1 MVRFFPYCPRL
12 PVVPSTCGTFDQSE
26 ARLCED
32 LARALVFGAKY
43 RPRASSTR
51 LGRVVVV
58 VAVVAA
64 WLPPCALAQLRTVT
78 IDNLKP
84 RLDTQGNIVDAHDGT
99 VQVRCV
105 QRSWEWAWQQCGVQR
120 L

>member
-1 MVRFFPYCPRL
+1 M
-12 PVVPSTCGTFDQSE
+12 
-26 ARLCED
+26 
-32 LARALVFGAKY
+32 
-43 RPRASSTR
+43 
-51 LGRVVVV
+51 VV

-64 WLPPCALAQLRTVT
+64 WLPFALAQLRTVT

-105 QRSWEWAWQQCGVQR
+105 QRLWVWAAVWGAAFLVAAS
-120 L
+120 LTFNKVDA